1 MSTAK
6 KSVKTVKQVKLPL
19 SDNDKKVILDVVLS
33 TPNINFEEAKVKYA
47 NALRVYIEQIEQCG
61 DLVAFKKI
69 NKTEPKFIMFDYDKA
84 IEQLLNQ
91 NVTITKKDLKKYVQL
106 L

>member
-1 MSTAK
+1 MSK
-6 KSVKTVKQVKLPL
+6 KVTIKQVKLPL
-19 SDNDKKVILDVVLS
+19 TDNDKKIILDVVLA
-33 TPNINFEEAKVKYA
+33 TPNIEFKEAKTKYA
-47 NALRVYIEQIEQCG
+47 NALRVYIEQIENCE
-61 DLVAFKKI
+61 DINAFKKI

-84 IEQLLNQ
+84 IEQLLGQ